1 MYSPI
6 NSNVKL
12 GMAVEAVRLQEIRQ
26 QIEAQR
32 VADEIRAGES
42 DHRIS
47 LPIGWLDRARA
58 WLIASDQKQGF
69 TPFVW
74 KLIRFQR

>member
-6 NSNVKL
+6 NPNVKL
-12 GMAVEAVRLQEIRQ
+12 GMAVEAVRIEEMRQ

-32 VADEIRAGES
+32 VADDVQAAGSDRRIR
-42 DHRIS
+42 
-47 LPIGWLDRARA
+47 LPIGWLGRASAR
-58 WLIASDQKQGF
+58 LIAPGQKHRF

-74 KLIRFQR
+74 KLIRVQR

>member
-32 VADEIRAGES
+32 VADEIKAGGS
-42 DHRIS
+42 DRRS
-47 LPIGWLDRARA
+47 GLVVGWLGRASA
-58 WLIASDQKQGF
+58 WLIAFDQKQGF

>member
-6 NSNVKL
+6 NANVKL
-12 GMAVEAVRLQEIRQ
+12 GMAVQEVRLREIRQ

-32 VADEIRAGES
+32 VADEVQAAES
-42 DHRIS
+42 DRRIG
-47 LPIGWLDRARA
+47 LFVRWLGRASAR
-58 WLIASDQKQGF
+58 LIASDQRHRF